1 MTISDYVRDYY
12 IPLMKIDR
20 NIPEVSSFIECVE
33 FLENN
38 KDRKFDQLE
47 KSYYNLVEYI
57 KKNIKDFTCVNQH
70 FNRLRFHIQCYFLN
84 SPIFDHIIFS

>member
-47 KSYYNLVEYI
+47 K
-57 KKNIKDFTCVNQH
+57 
-70 FNRLRFHIQCYFLN
+70 
-84 SPIFDHIIFS
+84 